1 MKKLIIAILKA
12 ILQPGK
18 NQIRS
23 KPIAGTQAGKNA
35 TGEQF

>member
-1 MKKLIIAILKA
+1 MKKLIIALLKVILR
-12 ILQPGK
+12 PGY
-18 NQIRS
+18 NLVRT